1 VSGSANRSADTVTH
15 ARGPLTPRLRN
26 VTANEWGRVADDG
39 TVYVKTSAGERAVGQ
54 WPDGSPDEAMEFFT
68 KRYDGLALEVTLLER
83 RVKSGKLAP
92 DEAASAMKKVRRLVA
107 DAQAVGDLDGLLAR
121 IDALDPVVAARREER
136 KAERARRIEEARHSK
151 EEIAAEAEQ
160 IATGTDWRNGANRL
174 RDLLERW
181 KSLPRLDKPAD
192 DELWRR
198 FSSARTAYTRR
209 RKQHFGELNE
219 KREASRVVKEKL
231 AAEAEALADSTD
243 WGPTS
248 GQFRELMRQWKAAGP
263 AHKEVDD
270 QLWARFRGAQDQ
282 FFSARDAANAEQDRQ
297 FAANQEVKEGLLTE
311 AERLLPVTDA
321 RSARGAFRDIAARWD
336 AAGKVPRSAV
346 KDLEARL
353 RRVDTA
359 IRSAEEERWRRSN
372 PEARARAADTVAQL
386 ESSLADLRR
395 QRDAAAEKGND
406 RKVGEADR
414 AIEARESWLAQA
426 RKALDDFTPDE

>member
-1 VSGSANRSADTVTH
+1 
-15 ARGPLTPRLRN
+15 
-26 VTANEWGRVADDG
+26 VTANEWGRVAEDG
-39 TVYVKTSAGERAVGQ
+39 TVFVKTSAGERAVGQ
-54 WPDGSPDEAMEFFT
+54 WPDGSPDEAMAFFT
-68 KRYDGLALEVTLLER
+68 KRYDGLALEVHLLES

-136 KAERARRIEEARHSK
+136 KVERAHRVEEARHDK
-151 EEIAAEAEQ
+151 EQIADEAEQ
-160 IATGTDWRNGANRL
+160 IAAGTDWRNGANRL

-181 KSLPRLDKPAD
+181 KSLPRLDKSAD
-192 DELWRR
+192 DALWRR

-219 KREASRVVKEKL
+219 KRDAARVAKEKL
-231 AAEAEALADSTD
+231 ATEAEGLADSTD

-248 GQFRELMRQWKAAGP
+248 GQFRDLMRQWKAAGP

-282 FFSARDAANAEQDRQ
+282 FFSARDAANAEQDKQ
-297 FAANQEVKEGLLTE
+297 FAANQDVKLGLLTE
-311 AERLLPVTDA
+311 AERLLPVSDVRAT
-321 RSARGAFRDIAARWD
+321 RETFRDIAARWD
-336 AAGKVPRSAV
+336 AAGKVPRAAI
-346 KDLEARL
+346 KDLEDRL

-372 PEARARAADTVAQL
+372 PEARARAADTVAKL
-386 ESSLADLRR
+386 ESSLADLRK
-395 QRDAAAEKGND
+395 QREAAAEKGND
-406 RKVGEADR
+406 RKVGEADS

>member
-1 VSGSANRSADTVTH
+1 
-15 ARGPLTPRLRN
+15 
-26 VTANEWGRVADDG
+26 VTANEWGRVAEDG
-39 TVYVKTSAGERAVGQ
+39 TVFVKTSTGERAVGQ
-54 WPDGSPDEAMEFFT
+54 WPDGSAEEALEFFT
-68 KRYDGLALEVTLLER
+68 KRYEGLALEVTLLER

-92 DEAASAMKKVRRLVA
+92 DEAGSAMRKVRRLVA
-107 DAQAVGDLDGLLAR
+107 DAQAVGDLEGLLAR
-121 IDALDPVVAARREER
+121 IDALDPVVASKREER
-136 KAERARRIEEARHSK
+136 KAERARRVEEARHAK
-151 EEIAAEAEQ
+151 EQIADEAEQ
-160 IATGTDWRNGANRL
+160 IAAGTDWRNGANRL

-181 KSLPRLDKPAD
+181 KSLPRLDKAAD
-192 DELWRR
+192 DTLWRR

-219 KREASRVVKEKL
+219 KRESARVAKEKL

-248 GQFRELMRQWKAAGP
+248 GQFRDLMRQWKAAGP
-263 AHKEVDD
+263 AHKDVDD
-270 QLWARFRGAQDQ
+270 QLWARFRGAQDK

-297 FAANQEVKEGLLTE
+297 FAANQEVKEGLLVE
-311 AERLLPVTDA
+311 AERLLPVTDVRAA
-321 RSARGAFRDIAARWD
+321 RETFRDIAARWD
-336 AAGKVPRSAV
+336 AAGKVPRAAL
-346 KDLEARL
+346 KDLEGRL